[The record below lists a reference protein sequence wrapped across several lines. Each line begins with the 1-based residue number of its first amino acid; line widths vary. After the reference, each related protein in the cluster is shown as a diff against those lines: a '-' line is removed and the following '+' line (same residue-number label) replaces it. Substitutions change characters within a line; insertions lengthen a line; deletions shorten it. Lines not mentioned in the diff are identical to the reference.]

1 MYLKSFFA
9 QRIVYSK
16 CDLMHDPDLQGR
28 RTRKY
33 VLSPK
38 TDIKHL
44 IRYGIDYYPGRHK
57 GQKFTGCDVSR
68 NAERDANMSP
78 KRFPDLQPKP
88 PTTTR

>member
-38 TDIKHL
+38 TDIKHV

-57 GQKFTGCDVSR
+57 GQKFPGCHVSR
-68 NAERDANMSP
+68 NAE
-78 KRFPDLQPKP
+78 KRREYESEAIP
-88 PTTTR
+88 